1 MLHLYPHGLTVKMV
15 GFDPTDPVSTTGG
28 GVATVMELVYIQDLK
43 SCDRNIIRVQIS
55 SVAF

>member
-1 MLHLYPHGLTVKMV
+1 MV

-55 SVAF
+55 SVAFLFLLMK